1 MLKKLARTTASNS
14 SKNSK
19 INWFQCLNL
28 NHTASAIISVDPS
41 ITRYYLAEINVKSNE
56 KTLKKIK
63 TEIKPDIDWSKTQWY
78 AK

>member
-1 MLKKLARTTASNS
+1 
-14 SKNSK
+14 
-19 INWFQCLNL
+19 
-28 NHTASAIISVDPS
+28 VDPS